1 MNESSSIPP
10 HAPPA
15 EKEGHGPEAAEFQEP
30 APLSPLHPSSLGK
43 VQRSTALSLTLF
55 LATCLCTFATRPVY
69 FTDGDLAYRLLTTW
83 RDGLVYMAAVM
94 GILLAH
100 EMGHFLM
107 TLWHRI
113 PASYPLFIP
122 VPPALIP
129 SPFGTMGAVIAMEGS
144 KADRRQLFDIG
155 IAGPLAGLAV
165 CVPIVVLG
173 IQSASAYVEPQKVVF
188 HQPMG
193 MALLVDYLRPE
204 LAGRELVMSPLF
216 TAGWLG
222 LLVTGLNM
230 LPVSQLDGGH
240 VIYALL
246 RHKSFFVAHAFVFV
260 AIVYMVATA
269 NLIWLVMLALIILI
283 GVNHPPTAN
292 DSVRLGPVRTVLGW
306 ASLVIPIL
314 CFPPA
319 GITVYE

>member
-1 MNESSSIPP
+1 MNDSSRLSQD
-10 HAPPA
+10 APPA
-15 EKEGHGPEAAEFQEP
+15 DESPRRDAGQETDS
-30 APLSPLHPSSLGK
+30 APLSPLHPSALGK
-43 VQRSTALSLTLF
+43 VQRSTALSIVLF
-55 LATCLCTFATRPVY
+55 LVTCLCTFATRPVY
-69 FTDGDLAYRLLTTW
+69 FSDGDFAHRLLATW
-83 RDGLVYMAAVM
+83 REGLVYMGAVM

-122 VPPALIP
+122 VPPAIIP

-144 KADRRQLFDIG
+144 KADRRRLFDIG

-173 IQSASAYVEPQKVVF
+173 IQDATAYIQPQKVVL
-188 HQPMG
+188 HQPLG
-193 MALLVDYLRPE
+193 MQLLVEYLRPE
-204 LAGRELVMSPLF
+204 LAGKELVMSPLF
-216 TAGWLG
+216 MAGWLG

-246 RHKSFFVAHAFVFV
+246 RNKSFFVAHGLVFV
-260 AIVYMVATA
+260 AIVYMVATP
-269 NLIWLVMLALIILI
+269 NLIWLVMLALIIII
-283 GVNHPPTAN
+283 GVNHPPTA
-292 DSVRLGPVRTVLGW
+292 DDQVRLGFVRTALGW
-306 ASLVIPIL
+306 ASLIIPIL

-319 GITVYE
+319 GITVFE